1 MHGCPVGLAFV
12 HCSMTHYINAD
23 GDVEGRQP
31 PSEWINAFAW
41 GDLGCADGGPVGM
54 KMRVTFKKNRSASQF
69 MQRVDKIA
77 ADLNVVLLIFAV
89 GLATLDLT
97 FMVTQ
102 KVVDRLPQVTR
113 LADDAAPIAANPGPA
128 PQK

>member
-1 MHGCPVGLAFV
+1 MVSPV
-12 HCSMTHYINAD
+12 AD
-23 GDVEGRQP
+23 RIEV
-31 PSEWINAFAW
+31 
-41 GDLGCADGGPVGM
+41 
-54 KMRVTFKKNRSASQF
+54 KMRAALKKIRVPSQF
-69 MQRVDKIA
+69 FQRIDRIA
-77 ADLNVVLLIFAV
+77 ADLNVVLLVFAV

-113 LADDAAPIAANPGPA
+113 LADDASPVADAAPA

>member
-1 MHGCPVGLAFV
+1 MANRVDKEMRAAFK
-12 HCSMTHYINAD
+12 
-23 GDVEGRQP
+23 
-31 PSEWINAFAW
+31 
-41 GDLGCADGGPVGM
+41 
-54 KMRVTFKKNRSASQF
+54 KMRLPSQF
-69 MQRVDKIA
+69 FQRVDRIA
-77 ADLNVVLLIFAV
+77 GDLNVVLLVFAV

-113 LADDAAPIAANPGPA
+113 LADDASPVADTIPPVPA

>member
-1 MHGCPVGLAFV
+1 
-12 HCSMTHYINAD
+12 
-23 GDVEGRQP
+23 
-31 PSEWINAFAW
+31 
-41 GDLGCADGGPVGM
+41 
-54 KMRVTFKKNRSASQF
+54 MRATLKKTRRASQL
-69 MQRVDKIA
+69 MERIDRIA

-113 LADDAAPIAANPGPA
+113 LADDAAPVVSTPA
-128 PQK
+128 PTVQK

>member
-1 MHGCPVGLAFV
+1 MVS
-12 HCSMTHYINAD
+12 CSR
-23 GDVEGRQP
+23 VELESTVITSKKTRW
-31 PSEWINAFAW
+31 PSQLFAR
-41 GDLGCADGGPVGM
+41 L
-54 KMRVTFKKNRSASQF
+54 
-69 MQRVDKIA
+69 DKVA

-113 LADDAAPIAANPGPA
+113 LADDAAPVADSTPA
-128 PQK
+128 LQK

>member
-1 MHGCPVGLAFV
+1 
-12 HCSMTHYINAD
+12 
-23 GDVEGRQP
+23 
-31 PSEWINAFAW
+31 
-41 GDLGCADGGPVGM
+41 
-54 KMRVTFKKNRSASQF
+54 MRTTFKKSRWPNQLLGRID
-69 MQRVDKIA
+69 RIA
-77 ADLNVVLLIFAV
+77 GDLNVVLLVFAV

-113 LADDAAPIAANPGPA
+113 LADEAAPVATPAA

>member
-1 MHGCPVGLAFV
+1 
-12 HCSMTHYINAD
+12 
-23 GDVEGRQP
+23 
-31 PSEWINAFAW
+31 
-41 GDLGCADGGPVGM
+41 
-54 KMRVTFKKNRSASQF
+54 MRTTFKKSRWPTQL
-69 MQRVDKIA
+69 IA
-77 ADLNVVLLIFAV
+77 RIDRIAGDLNVVLLIFAV

-113 LADDAAPIAANPGPA
+113 LVDDAAPVASPAA